1 MTSEKSTYKNLNL
14 DREKLSEF
22 IKQFYQENGLKELE
36 RTPSEWGPDDKLRV
50 IRFGRPGSNPAQVNL
65 YLNQDGSTSILYK
78 TGKNYDLGECLAVY
92 LKETINPDEFER
104 VEMSLNS
111 IPAGDFAVL
120 LDCLK
125 EEGYEMAE
133 SVVPGGEKIDIR
145 SLLYKDKLSLCY
157 FPKSFTLRIQGRPL
171 SCYRAVV
178 YHLTELLDLAGLEK
192 VLVRREEGRA
202 QIVRKNLAEDYLASK
217 LGATYDKLSPTEQDY
232 LISAWM
238 IKLSSPDLPDYSFL
252 LLPEL
257 RVLEGAIKVVL
268 KQAFSIHMKKTETFG
283 AFFPKDNSTRA
294 YYFKPPCA
302 QKVSEEH
309 KDALESA
316 YNFYYRERHGYSHST
331 DEPALNPVIS
341 SFSVLQEKSEICLTR
356 IKALY
361 DLL

>member
-1 MTSEKSTYKNLNL
+1 MTTDKSTYKNLNL
-14 DREKLSEF
+14 NREKLSDF
-22 IKQFYQENGLKELE
+22 IEKFYQENGLKELE
-36 RTPSEWGPDDKLRV
+36 RKPSEWSPDDTLRV
-50 IRFGRPGSNPAQVNL
+50 IRFGQAGSKPAQVNL
-65 YLNQDGSTSILYK
+65 YLNKDGSTSILYK
-78 TGKNYDLGECLAVY
+78 TGQNHDLGERLAIF
-92 LKETINPDEFER
+92 LKETINPDELES
-104 VEMSLNS
+104 VEMTLDS

-192 VLVRREEGRA
+192 VLVRREKGRA
-202 QIVRKNLAEDYLASK
+202 KIVRKNLAEDYLASK
-217 LGATYDKLSPTEQDY
+217 FGETYDKLTKTEKDC

-257 RVLEGAIKVVL
+257 RVLEGSIKVVL
-268 KQAFSIHMKKTETFG
+268 KRALDIRIQKTETFG
-283 AFFPKDNSTRA
+283 TYFPKDNSTHT
-294 YYFKPPCA
+294 YFFKPKGT
-302 QKVSEEH
+302 QKVPQQH
-309 KDALESA
+309 KLALESA
-316 YNFYYRERHGYSHST
+316 YNFYHRERHGYSHSG

-341 SFSVLQEKSEICLTR
+341 EFSVLQEKSEQCLAR

-361 DLL
+361 DLI